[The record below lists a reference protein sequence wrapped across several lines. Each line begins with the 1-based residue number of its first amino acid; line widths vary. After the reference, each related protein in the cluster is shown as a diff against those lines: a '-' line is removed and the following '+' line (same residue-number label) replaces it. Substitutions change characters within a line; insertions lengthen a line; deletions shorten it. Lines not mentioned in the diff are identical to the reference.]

1 MQEVEGRRLTR
12 LDVDAEAF
20 SRVREIVEWGRVLEK
35 RVMGWRRFRSLS
47 SSFHF

>member
-1 MQEVEGRRLTR
+1 MR

-20 SRVREIVEWGRVLEK
+20 LGVRDIVDWGRVLEK
-35 RVMGWRRFRSLS
+35 RVMGWRRFRSLF